1 MVYLS
6 FYLSFAFICFLCSV
20 LFILFSKKTL
30 QIFFG
35 LVLLFMSGTFF
46 LLTVQLTAEALLF
59 SLLGLFAILLILFF
73 YTRDRIVDV
82 TTISN
87 TRSGKNEHN

>member
-1 MVYLS
+1 
-6 FYLSFAFICFLCSV
+6 
-20 LFILFSKKTL
+20 
-30 QIFFG
+30 
-35 LVLLFMSGTFF
+35 MSGTFF